1 MQHIIVRVVVQ
12 KVVYVSSESSHPSA
26 NVLWDRPGH
35 GHCHQE
41 YTWTELRK
49 GYKDNYIP
57 YKVGGLGR
65 RLEPDGYETWMCLL
79 SHPCGDPSYC
89 WVYHETNRVFTP
101 WGKNSELNLFK

>member
-1 MQHIIVRVVVQ
+1 MQ

-26 NVLWDRPGH
+26 NVSWGRPGH

-57 YKVGGLGR
+57 FKVGGLGK
-65 RLEPDGYETWMCLL
+65 RLEPLEPRAPPPLL
-79 SHPCGDPSYC
+79 SNAVAAEAAAQAGYAPKAGGEKRGMT
-89 WVYHETNRVFTP
+89 W
-101 WGKNSELNLFK
+101 